1 MGWVEHRGVRHLG
14 GHGYALVE
22 GRVLLLVR
30 RGCRRR
36 GIPVHLLRS
45 VLEARLH
52 EGAKVDG
59 VGMSMVRVK
68 LVGGETVLAR
78 GDGRFREVLSRDKG
92 PRPSNASLGDEKGR
106 GIR

>member
-1 MGWVEHRGVRHLG
+1 MGRIEYRGVRHLG
-14 GHGYALVE
+14 RHGYTLVE
-22 GRVLLLVR
+22 RRVLLLVR
-30 RGCRRR
+30 RGWRRR
-36 GIPVHLLRS
+36 RIPVDLLRS

-92 PRPSNASLGDEKGR
+92 SRPSNASLGDEEGWSVR
-106 GIR
+106 